1 MKQAEKLVEE
11 SRVKEA
17 QRNEEIARC
26 HLEECNRLHNKFREE
41 IDPMKAETQQFKI
54 KIAELNVILKND
66 QQEITR
72 LQKDNERM
80 CDSYKKLQVSSKD
93 EIKRL
98 EQELRKKFEEG
109 DKKVRDQLEISLQ
122 KQSLESATQ
131 QMQHELEQCKGELV
145 QEKAAREESQ
155 RQVYQLEKDL
165 NQALAD
171 LEFTQIVIRDHD
183 RTINNMDIVNRDN
196 LSRIAQFSAI

>member
-17 QRNEEIARC
+17 HRNEEIARS
-26 HLEECNRLHNKFREE
+26 HLDECNRLHNKFREE
-41 IDPMKAETQQFKI
+41 IEPMKAETQQFKI

-80 CDSYKKLQVSSKD
+80 CDSYKKLQTSSKE

-98 EQELRKKFEEG
+98 ESELRKKFEEG
-109 DKKVRDQLEISLQ
+109 DKKVRDQLEISL
-122 KQSLESATQ
+122 
-131 QMQHELEQCKGELV
+131 
-145 QEKAAREESQ
+145 
-155 RQVYQLEKDL
+155 
-165 NQALAD
+165 
-171 LEFTQIVIRDHD
+171 
-183 RTINNMDIVNRDN
+183 
-196 LSRIAQFSAI
+196 